1 MKRKAQKRPAAWVR
15 RLFVSIRRGRPG
27 ESIEQEITRTR
38 HGRRRGSWGAWIF
51 LNGFRH
57 GNLVDICRY
66 PMLMTIYRR
75 FKCRL
80 SLYILNDK
88 LFLLGLLIHH
98 HLISFV
104 DHRYVLMIRLDHD
117 CRWLFHLPQRSF
129 SPIGSMVLLY
139 MVTWIP
145 SIYPSHVG
153 IYTSTMDPMARYLWL
168 SIRSMNHSANTSNK
182 STIGSVLSTTTV
194 GHFGPGNLGQHR
206 KRWKTPIATKWHTIT
221 IWERSLWCWEYWL
234 HVNSDVI
241 ATPASRTRSVGSIEE
256 NLRSNTYP
264 TSDHIC
270 TYTI

>member
-1 MKRKAQKRPAAWVR
+1 MKRKASRFDPPHW
-15 RLFVSIRRGRPG
+15 GRPG

-38 HGRRRGSWGAWIF
+38 HGRRRVSWGTWIF
-51 LNGFRH
+51 YGFRH

-66 PMLMTIYRR
+66 PKLMTIYRR

-80 SLYILNDK
+80 SLYILNDE
-88 LFLLGLLIHH
+88 LFFWIINSSLSNIPCGSSLCAYDSTWSWLSLI
-98 HLISFV
+98 ISSPSTLFFA
-104 DHRYVLMIRLDHD
+104 HRIH
-117 CRWLFHLPQRSF
+117 
-129 SPIGSMVLLY
+129 GAA
-139 MVTWIP
+139 
-145 SIYPSHVG
+145 IYG
-153 IYTSTMDPMARYLWL
+153 NMDPINIPQSCWHIYQHHGSYGYRYLWL

-194 GHFGPGNLGQHR
+194 GHFGPGNLGQQR
-206 KRWKTPIATKWHTIT
+206 KRWKTPIATKWRTIT
-221 IWERSLWCWEYWL
+221 IWERSLWCCEYWF

-241 ATPASRTRSVGSIEE
+241 ATPASRTRSVGSIED